1 MIFGHDLIFAER
13 MVERIFLQVNVTR
26 RESEIQLDNKEF
38 DARKERYRRQDWIL
52 EGKDPDLMEEL
63 YVILHKRNEYVLK
76 NILT

>member
-1 MIFGHDLIFAER
+1 

-52 EGKDPDLMEEL
+52 DGKDPDVMEEL
-63 YVILHKRNEYVLK
+63 
-76 NILT
+76 